1 MEFTKTID
9 DNAAM
14 LSLSGAFDTLAA
26 AEFAAALGELTAV
39 LNLVLDLEKVTYI
52 TPSGLLQLA
61 IAQKKW
67 KEKLT
72 LIRVPAEVAESLRMT
87 GLYERLNILS

>member
-9 DNAAM
+9 GNAAM

-26 AEFAAALGELTAV
+26 AEFTTALGGLGAV
-39 LNLVLDLEKVTYI
+39 SNIVLDFEKVTYI

-67 KEKLT
+67 KEKLSI
-72 LIRVPAEVAESLRMT
+72 IRVPAEVAESLRMT